1 MRRIGQ
7 IFRFLIPVIALA
19 TLVVFMTGA
28 GKQRMTKK
36 AFKAAYDRMVEAWN
50 TGNVDA
56 IDEFMAPDCVTH
68 VPPNPDIVGR
78 EAYKKY
84 IRDTRNDFPD
94 FQVNEYEYILD
105 GNMGATQWTVRAT
118 QKDTGKQVSIIG
130 SCVTKWV
137 DGKCV
142 EHWMY
147 SDNLGMM
154 LQLGFKL
161 VPPGK

>member
-1 MRRIGQ
+1 MGKIGQ
-7 IFRFLIPVIALA
+7 TFRFLIPLIALA
-19 TLVVFMTGA
+19 ALVVFITGA

-36 AFKAAYDRMVEAWN
+36 AFKAAYDRMEEAWN
-50 TGNVDA
+50 RVNVDA
-56 IDEFMAPDCVTH
+56 IDEFMAPDCVIH
-68 VPPNPDIVGR
+68 APPNPDIVGR

-84 IRDTRNDFPD
+84 IRDTRIGYSDFKL
-94 FQVNEYEYILD
+94 NEYEYILD
-105 GNMGATQWTVRAT
+105 GNMGATQWTLGAT

-142 EHWMY
+142 EYWMY
-147 SDNLGMM
+147 VDNLGLM

-161 VPPGK
+161 VPPEK